1 MYEYFVEVPK
11 MVELKKQIEKG
22 RTDIERGRLKRLFDI
37 LGDVTISREFI
48 DAYLAYFDYRSS
60 KRGNLSLTEES
71 LIGMYELS
79 QAYPQL
85 ESNSIKLI
93 MGEYVKDLFD
103 EVQPLKYFDGM
114 TLRQMD
120 DSFERFME
128 LLKLAGEKS
137 DIPYKEEESKIA
149 SSLLGYG
156 SGFVDYIKKYA
167 VKYHKTFED
176 IYYSIPDASVVRKDA
191 DIFYEIG
198 RRELFGPTGYPY
210 SYKMCEFM
218 ILFGDV
224 DDFKHP
230 LMYDSSL
237 RGRFES
243 PMTTDEFLKS
253 IEERRKG
260 IKVRKK

>member
-1 MYEYFVEVPK
+1 MYEFFIEIPK
-11 MVELKKQIEKG
+11 MVELKKVVESRSGIEK
-22 RTDIERGRLKRLFDI
+22 RRLKRLFDI
-37 LGDVTISREFI
+37 LGDVTISKEFI
-48 DAYLAYFDYRSS
+48 EAYLSYFDYTSS
-60 KRGNLSLTEES
+60 KRGSLSLTEES

-85 ESNSIKLI
+85 ESSSIKLI

-103 EVQPLKYFDGM
+103 EAQPLKYFDGM

-120 DSFERFME
+120 DAFEKFMR
-128 LLKLAGEKS
+128 LLKQAGEKS
-137 DIPYKEEESKIA
+137 DMPYKEEKIKII
-149 SSLLGYG
+149 SSLSEYG
-156 SGFVDYIKKYA
+156 KEFVDYIKEYA
-167 VKYHKTFED
+167 VKYHKTLED

-198 RRELFGPTGYPY
+198 RKELFGPTGYPY
-210 SYKMCEFM
+210 SYEMCESM
-218 ILFGDV
+218 ILFGDI

-230 LMYDSSL
+230 LIYKSSI

-253 IEERRKG
+253 IEERRKK

>member
-11 MVELKKQIEKG
+11 MVELKKVVESHSGIEQ
-22 RTDIERGRLKRLFDI
+22 GRLKRLLDI

-48 DAYLAYFDYRSS
+48 DAYLSYFDYTSS

-71 LIGMYELS
+71 LIDMYELS

-85 ESNSIKLI
+85 ESTSIRLI

-120 DSFERFME
+120 DSFEKFMK
-128 LLKLAGEKS
+128 LLKQAGEKS

-149 SSLLGYG
+149 SSLIEYG

-218 ILFGDV
+218 ILFGDL

-243 PMTTDEFLKS
+243 PVTTDEFLKS

>member
-11 MVELKKQIEKG
+11 IVELKKQIESYSG
-22 RTDIERGRLKRLFDI
+22 IAQVRLKRLFDI
-37 LGDVTISREFI
+37 LGDVTISKEFI
-48 DAYLAYFDYRSS
+48 DAYLSYFDYTSS

-85 ESNSIKLI
+85 ESSTIKLI

-128 LLKLAGEKS
+128 LLKQAGEKS
-137 DIPYKEEESKIA
+137 DIPYREEEAKIA
-149 SSLLGYG
+149 SSLSEYG
-156 SGFVDYIKKYA
+156 IGFTDYIKKYA

-176 IYYSIPDASVVRKDA
+176 IYYAIPDASVVRKDA

-198 RRELFGPTGYPY
+198 RKELFGPTGYPY
-210 SYKMCEFM
+210 SYRMCEFM

-224 DDFKHP
+224 DDFQHP
-230 LMYDSSL
+230 LMYDSSI

-243 PMTTDEFLKS
+243 PMTTAEFLKS
-253 IEERRKG
+253 IEERRKEV
-260 IKVRKK
+260 KVRKK

>member
-11 MVELKKQIEKG
+11 MVELKKVVESHSGIEQ
-22 RTDIERGRLKRLFDI
+22 GRLKRLLDI
-37 LGDVTISREFI
+37 LGSVTISREFI
-48 DAYLAYFDYRSS
+48 DAYLSYFEYRSS

-85 ESNSIKLI
+85 ESTSIRLI

-120 DSFERFME
+120 DSFGKFMK
-128 LLKLAGEKS
+128 LLKKAGEKS

-149 SSLLGYG
+149 SSLLEYG

-167 VKYHKTFED
+167 IKYHKTFED

-198 RRELFGPTGYPY
+198 RKELFGPTGYPY

-230 LMYDSSL
+230 LMYDSSI

>member
-11 MVELKKQIEKG
+11 MVELKKQIESSSG
-22 RTDIERGRLKRLFDI
+22 IEQGRLKRLFDI
-37 LGDVTISREFI
+37 LGDVTISKEFI
-48 DAYLAYFDYRSS
+48 DAYLSYFDYTSS

-85 ESNSIKLI
+85 ESKSIKLI
-93 MGEYVKDLFD
+93 MGEYVKDMFD
-103 EVQPLKYFDGM
+103 EVQPLKFFDGM
-114 TLRQMD
+114 TLREMD
-120 DSFERFME
+120 DSFEKFMK
-128 LLKLAGEKS
+128 LLKQAGDKS
-137 DIPYKEEESKIA
+137 DIPYKEEELKIA
-149 SSLLGYG
+149 ASLSDYG
-156 SGFVDYIKKYA
+156 SEFAEYIKKYA

-176 IYYSIPDASVVRKDA
+176 VYDSIPSASVVRKDA

-230 LMYDSSL
+230 LMYDSTI

-253 IEERRKG
+253 IEEKRKER
-260 IKVRKK
+260 KVRKK